1 MLHKLNTR
9 RLLAYKNSLTKDPY
23 MKYEPEEMDSE
34 EYTEWYNQLEEVKA
48 ILATR
53 EHIPRKGKPSGKK

>member
-1 MLHKLNTR
+1 MIYLSSEMLHKLNTR

-34 EYTEWYNQLEEVKA
+34 EYTEWYNQLE
-48 ILATR
+48 
-53 EHIPRKGKPSGKK
+53 